1 MSANGNKA
9 SLHNFLV
16 LVYLLLFTSLASGQ
30 VDSRTG
36 QAIQL
41 IRQYLS
47 DSGAPGVS
55 ITIAQDGEVVLSEG
69 FGFSDLE
76 NMVPV
81 KPSET
86 RFRVASIAK
95 PMTLMAIGRL
105 AEEGKID
112 FDVPVSHYLP
122 ELTRTE
128 QPITI
133 RQLAGHLGGIRHYE
147 GDEFWS
153 TKQYASVRD
162 GLAIFL
168 DNPIKH
174 EPGTQFL
181 YSSYGFNVLGAVV
194 EAVSDDEFV
203 SVMTELVFQRIGMKR
218 TVADDPSAIVV
229 GRARPYSVEDGILV
243 NSASVNNT
251 YKWPSGGFLS
261 TTEDLVRFGVAHL
274 QGEALSDSILDLF
287 WTPQQTLDG
296 RRTLAYNHSHDPEEV
311 EYGMGWMIR
320 KDNRG
325 RTVIGHRGHA
335 VGGSTEFGI
344 YVESGLVYAISTN
357 MDPVSDA
364 FRSTAYDV
372 ADIFLSN

>member
-1 MSANGNKA
+1 MLA
-9 SLHNFLV
+9 
-16 LVYLLLFTSLASGQ
+16 YLLLLTIPASGQ
-30 VDSRTG
+30 DESKTARANQIVN
-36 QAIQL
+36 
-41 IRQYLS
+41 QYLS

-55 ITIAQDGEVVLSEG
+55 MTIAKDGEIVLSEG

-76 NMVPV
+76 NLVPV

-86 RFRVASIAK
+86 RFRVASTAK

-105 AEEGKID
+105 AEEGKIE

-122 ELTRTE
+122 ELTAIE

-133 RQLAGHLGGIRHYE
+133 RQLAGHLSGIRHYE

-153 TKQYASVRD
+153 TRQYESVRD

-168 DNPIKH
+168 DNPTKH
-174 EPGTQFL
+174 KPGAEFL

-194 EAVSDDEFV
+194 EVVSNDEFV
-203 SVMTELVFQRIGMKR
+203 NVMTELIFERVGMNR
-218 TVADDPSAIVV
+218 TVADDPSIIIA
-229 GRARPYSVEDGILV
+229 GRARPYSKVDGTLV
-243 NSASVNNT
+243 NSPPVNNT

-274 QGEALSDSILDLF
+274 QGEALSGSVLEVF

-296 RRTLAYNHSHDPEEV
+296 REILAYNHSHDYEEV

-320 KDNRG
+320 EDHDG

-344 YVESGLVYAISTN
+344 YVDSGLVYAISTN
-357 MDPVSDA
+357 MDPVTDS
-364 FRSTAYDV
+364 FRSTAYKV
-372 ADIFLSN
+372 VDIFLSN